1 MRLLMRFLMRFSA
14 ERRRGSYIAEAAV
27 VLPFVIL
34 AILTTV
40 LIILYFYD
48 SSVSESR
55 MHMALRCEA
64 GQVSG
69 KSTAYSEEDSRL
81 SSEDLWDG
89 QLTSSGVF
97 PAARVRG
104 SKSISMVSAGLLTRL
119 GRRQL
124 SDQLRVTDP
133 ARSLRLRQMIHA
145 DRADP
150 GSTDA
155 NP

>member
-1 MRLLMRFLMRFSA
+1 MRFLMRFFA
-14 ERRRGSYIAEAAV
+14 GRRCGSYIAEAAV

-34 AILTTV
+34 TILTTV

-69 KSTAYSEEDSRL
+69 KATAYSEEDSRL

-104 SKSISMVSAGLLTRL
+104 SKSISMVSAGLLARL

-124 SDQLRVTDP
+124 SDQLRVADP
-133 ARSLRLRQMIHA
+133 ARALRLRQMIHA
-145 DRADP
+145 DSADP
-150 GSTDA
+150 GSADA
-155 NP
+155 DPGNP

>member
-1 MRLLMRFLMRFSA
+1 MRFLMRFSA
-14 ERRRGSYIAEAAV
+14 GRRRGSYIAEAAV

-69 KSTAYSEEDSRL
+69 KATAYSEEDSRL

-104 SKSISMVSAGLLTRL
+104 SKSISMLSAGLLARL
-119 GRRQL
+119 GGRQL
-124 SDQLRVTDP
+124 SDQMRVADP
-133 ARSLRLRQMIHA
+133 ARALRLRQMVHA

-150 GSTDA
+150 GSADA
-155 NP
+155 HPGTT

>member
-1 MRLLMRFLMRFSA
+1 MRFLMQFSLGC
-14 ERRRGSYIAEAAV
+14 RRGSYIAEAAV

-40 LIILYFYD
+40 LIIMYFYD

-69 KSTAYSEEDSRL
+69 KSTAYSEEDSLL

-104 SKSISMVSAGLLTRL
+104 SKSISMLSAGLLARL

-124 SDQLRVTDP
+124 SDQMRVADP
-133 ARSLRLRQMIHA
+133 ARALRLRQMVHA

-150 GSTDA
+150 GSADA
-155 NP
+155 HPGTT

>member
-1 MRLLMRFLMRFSA
+1 M
-14 ERRRGSYIAEAAV
+14 

-69 KSTAYSEEDSRL
+69 KSTVYSQEDSPL
-81 SSEDLWDG
+81 SSEVLWDG

-104 SKSISMVSAGLLTRL
+104 SKSVSMVSAGLLARV
-119 GRRQL
+119 GKRQL
-124 SDQLRVTDP
+124 SDQLRVVDP
-133 ARSLRLRQMIHA
+133 ARALRLRQMVHA
-145 DRADP
+145 EGTDP

-155 NP
+155 QHGSTDAHPGTT

>member
-1 MRLLMRFLMRFSA
+1 MRFLKLFLMWFSA
-14 ERRRGSYIAEAAV
+14 GRRRGSYIAEAAV

-34 AILTTV
+34 AVLTTV

-64 GQVSG
+64 GQASG
-69 KSTAYSEEDSRL
+69 KSTAYSEDDSRL

-104 SKSISMVSAGLLTRL
+104 SKSISMVSAGLLARL

-133 ARSLRLRQMIHA
+133 ARSLRLRQIIQP
-145 DRADP
+145 DGADP
-150 GSTDA
+150 GTTDA